1 MKGGFREQMDDLFHK
16 YEQPVMLL
24 IAILMTLVIVF
35 VGQIPIEI
43 RKQAD
48 TLIGRAALLV
58 FTVIVIM
65 LFGWPLGMVAGL
77 MSAILIGAGGVHPI
91 QREVREGFSSEAKK
105 TSTREGFSSEMNVR
119 LVPSRQKW
127 FVEQVLGEN
136 PLIIEDETV
145 ETSAVQDLSEKST
158 GSVQS
163 SSVTR

>member
-1 MKGGFREQMDDLFHK
+1 MKGGFHVQMDDLFHK

-24 IAILMTLVIVF
+24 TGFLMVITIVF
-35 VGQIPIEI
+35 VGKIPVEI

-48 TLIGRAALLV
+48 TLIGRSSLIL
-58 FTVIVIM
+58 FTVVVIM
-65 LFGWPLGMVAGL
+65 VFGWPLGFVAGL
-77 MSAILIGAGGVHPI
+77 MSAVLIGAGGIHPVTQQI
-91 QREVREGFSSEAKK
+91 KEGF

-127 FVEQVLGEN
+127 FVERVLGEN

>member
-91 QREVREGFSSEAKK
+91 QREVREGFSSE
-105 TSTREGFSSEMNVR
+105 MNVR